1 MSDRVIRVLVV
12 EDNHGDVLILRR
24 LLGGGGFHLTAV
36 DRVSKALD
44 CLEAGHEIDVI
55 LLDVTLPDSRGPE
68 LDSLARIQ
76 DRAPKVPVILMT
88 GIEDEELAVRAVR
101 EGAQDYLIKRQVEGD
116 LLVRSIRYA
125 IGRKQAEE
133 ELRESE
139 ERYALAVRGAN
150 DGLWDW
156 RLTTGQIYF
165 SPRWKAM
172 LGLHDDEVREDPEE
186 WLSRVH
192 PDDILAVR
200 SALAAHLEGRTPH
213 FESEH
218 RIRQQD
224 GSYRWVQNRGIAV
237 RDRTGQAY
245 RMAGS
250 QSDITTR
257 KAAEERLQHNA
268 LHDALTGLPN
278 RALFLDR
285 LGLAIAHTWRRT
297 DYMFAVFFLDL
308 DRFKNINDSL
318 GHSAGDALL
327 VALAERLEL
336 LLRPGDTVARLGGD
350 EFAILLDDITG
361 PTQATR
367 VAQRIHRELALPFN
381 LGGHEVFTS
390 ASLGITLSSRG
401 GYEHPEEVLRDAD
414 TAMYRAKASGK
425 ARHAVFDREM
435 HDNAVAVLALENDLR
450 RAIEREEFEL
460 FYQPIVSLS
469 NGRIDAF
476 EALVRWNHPRRG
488 LLHPDQFIPVA
499 EETGL
504 IVPMGWWVLQ
514 QACRQLGEWQSR
526 YPFAHPLSI
535 SVNLSC
541 KQFLQADLVKRVR
554 WILQETRV
562 ESCSLRLEITESTIM
577 EHASEAVAKLL
588 ELRQLNIQL
597 HIDDFG
603 TGYSSLSYL
612 HRLPMD
618 TLKIDRSF
626 ISGMHGRDERA
637 EIVSTIVTLARTLGM
652 SVAAEG
658 LETADQVS
666 RLRGLSC
673 QYGQGY
679 FFAGPLES
687 VAAGNLIAGPVQW
700 TSVS

>member
-1 MSDRVIRVLVV
+1 RDIWQQLESAGRELNGLDEKDVATAALNRAKQLFRTDRVELVLLATSRSSARVYTLDEHDVAVSRPCSEDEGLGAGSMQIQQLGPDGADGLVTCLV
-12 EDNHGDVLILRR
+12 SPLDGPRGRIGALR
-24 LLGGGGFHLTAV
+24 LLFEGPVKLT
-36 DRVSKALD
+36 
-44 CLEAGHEIDVI
+44 
-55 LLDVTLPDSRGPE
+55 SRE
-68 LDSLARIQ
+68 
-76 DRAPKVPVILMT
+76 
-88 GIEDEELAVRAVR
+88 
-101 EGAQDYLIKRQVEGD
+101 RQVLFTFGHSVCTTILNVALYD
-116 LLVRSIRYA
+116 DMR
-125 IGRKQAEE
+125 AEA
-133 ELRESE
+133 
-139 ERYALAVRGAN
+139 ER
-150 DGLWDW
+150 
-156 RLTTGQIYF
+156 
-165 SPRWKAM
+165 
-172 LGLHDDEVREDPEE
+172 
-186 WLSRVH
+186 
-192 PDDILAVR
+192 
-200 SALAAHLEGRTPH
+200 
-213 FESEH
+213 
-218 RIRQQD
+218 
-224 GSYRWVQNRGIAV
+224 
-237 RDRTGQAY
+237 QAY
-245 RMAGS
+245 EAS
-250 QSDITTR
+250 
-257 KAAEERLQHNA
+257 
-268 LHDALTGLPN
+268 HDPLTGLAN
-278 RALFLDR
+278 RMLLHERTARAMAAGPTSTTALL
-285 LGLAIAHTWRRT
+285 L
-297 DYMFAVFFLDL
+297 LDL
-308 DRFKNINDSL
+308 DHFKEINDTL
-318 GHSAGDALL
+318 GHEAGDYLL
-327 VALAERLEL
+327 QQIGERLRAL
-336 LLRPGDTVARLGGD
+336 GRKADVVARLGGD
-350 EFAILLDDITG
+350 EFAILLDDVAG

-450 RAIEREEFEL
+450 RAIERGEFEL

-514 QACRQLGEWQSR
+514 QACRQLGEWQSL

-554 WILQETRV
+554 CILQETRV
-562 ESCSLRLEITESTIM
+562 EPCSLRLEITESTIM
-577 EHASEAVAKLL
+577 EHASEAVAKLM

-626 ISGMHGRDERA
+626 ISGMQGRDERA

-666 RLRGLSC
+666 RMRGLAC

-679 FFAGPLES
+679 YFAGPLES

-700 TSVS
+700 LSVS

>member
-1 MSDRVIRVLVV
+1 
-12 EDNHGDVLILRR
+12 
-24 LLGGGGFHLTAV
+24 
-36 DRVSKALD
+36 
-44 CLEAGHEIDVI
+44 
-55 LLDVTLPDSRGPE
+55 
-68 LDSLARIQ
+68 
-76 DRAPKVPVILMT
+76 
-88 GIEDEELAVRAVR
+88 
-101 EGAQDYLIKRQVEGD
+101 
-116 LLVRSIRYA
+116 RS
-125 IGRKQAEE
+125 
-133 ELRESE
+133 
-139 ERYALAVRGAN
+139 
-150 DGLWDW
+150 
-156 RLTTGQIYF
+156 
-165 SPRWKAM
+165 
-172 LGLHDDEVREDPEE
+172 
-186 WLSRVH
+186 
-192 PDDILAVR
+192 
-200 SALAAHLEGRTPH
+200 
-213 FESEH
+213 
-218 RIRQQD
+218 
-224 GSYRWVQNRGIAV
+224 
-237 RDRTGQAY
+237 
-245 RMAGS
+245 
-250 QSDITTR
+250 
-257 KAAEERLQHNA
+257 
-268 LHDALTGLPN
+268 
-278 RALFLDR
+278 
-285 LGLAIAHTWRRT
+285 

-327 VALAERLEL
+327 VALAKRLEL

-350 EFAILLDDITG
+350 EFAILLDDVAG

-401 GYEHPEEVLRDAD
+401 SYEHPEEVLRDAD

-450 RAIEREEFEL
+450 RAIERGEFEL

-514 QACRQLGEWQSR
+514 QACRQLGEWQSL

-562 ESCSLRLEITESTIM
+562 EPCSLRLEITESTIM
-577 EHASEAVAKLL
+577 EHASEAVAKLM

-626 ISGMHGRDERA
+626 ISGMQGRDERA

-666 RLRGLSC
+666 RVRGLSC

-679 FFAGPLES
+679 YFAGPLES

-700 TSVS
+700 LSVS

>member
-1 MSDRVIRVLVV
+1 MIRVLVV
-12 EDNHGDVLILRR
+12 EDNSGDLLILRR
-24 LLGGGGFHLTAV
+24 LLGGCGGFHLTAV
-36 DRVSKALD
+36 DRVSKALEH
-44 CLEAGHEIDVI
+44 LENDRDVDVV
-55 LLDVTLPDSRGPE
+55 LLDVSLPDSHGPE
-68 LDSLARIQ
+68 LDSLARIL
-76 DRAPKVPVILMT
+76 DRAPKVPVILLT

-101 EGAQDYLIKRQVEGD
+101 EGAQDYLIKRRVETD
-116 LLVRSIRYA
+116 LLVRSIRYSM
-125 IGRKQAEE
+125 GRKQAEE

-156 RLTTGQIYF
+156 RLSTGRIYF

-172 LGLHDDEVREDPEE
+172 LGLREDEVQEHPDE
-186 WLSRVH
+186 WFNRVH
-192 PDDILAVR
+192 FEDLPAVR
-200 SALAAHLEGRTPH
+200 AALDDHLAGNAPH

-218 RIRQQD
+218 RIRHRD
-224 GSYRWVQNRGIAV
+224 GSYLWVLSRGIAV
-237 RDRTGQAY
+237 RDRAGEAY
-245 RMAGS
+245 RLAGS
-250 QSDITTR
+250 QSDVTTR
-257 KAAEERLQHNA
+257 KTAEERLQHNA
-268 LHDALTGLPN
+268 FHDPLTGLPN

-285 LGLAIAHTWRRT
+285 LGLAIAHTRRRAN
-297 DYMFAVFFLDL
+297 YMFAVFFLDL

-327 VALAERLEL
+327 VAVAKRLEA

-350 EFAILLDDITG
+350 EFAILLDDVNGITH
-361 PTQATR
+361 ATR
-367 VAQRIHRELALPFN
+367 VAHRIHRDLTLPFD

-390 ASLGITLSSRG
+390 ASLGITLSSTG
-401 GYEHPEEVLRDAD
+401 GYEQPEEVLRDAD

-425 ARHAVFDREM
+425 ARHAIFDREM
-435 HDNAVAVLALENDLR
+435 HENAVAVLALENDLR
-450 RAIEREEFEL
+450 RAIERQEFEL
-460 FYQPIVSLS
+460 FYQPIVLLG

-476 EALVRWNHPRRG
+476 EALLRWRHPKRG
-488 LLHPDQFIPVA
+488 LLHPEQFIPVA

-504 IVPMGWWVLQ
+504 IVPIGWWVLE
-514 QACRQLGEWQSR
+514 QACRQLGEWQSLHSAAR
-526 YPFAHPLSI
+526 SLSM

-541 KQFLQADLVKRVR
+541 RQFLQIDLVKRVR
-554 WILQETRV
+554 RILE
-562 ESCSLRLEITESTIM
+562 ESKVAPGSLRLEITESTIM

-588 ELRQLNIQL
+588 ELRQLNVQL

-626 ISGMHGRDERA
+626 ISGMEGGRDERA

-679 FFAGPLES
+679 YFSGPLEHI
-687 VAAGNLIAGPVQW
+687 AAGNLIAAPVQW
-700 TSVS
+700 RSVS

>member
-12 EDNHGDVLILRR
+12 EDNHGDALLLRR

-36 DRVSKALD
+36 DRVAKALD

-76 DRAPKVPVILMT
+76 DRAPKVPVILLT

-156 RLTTGQIYF
+156 RLSTGQIYF

-172 LGLHDDEVREDPEE
+172 LGLHDEEVREDPEE

-192 PDDILAVR
+192 PDDIKAVR
-200 SALAAHLEGRTPH
+200 GALAAHLEGRTPH

-224 GSYRWVQNRGIAV
+224 GNYRWVQNRGIAV
-237 RDRTGQAY
+237 RDRSGQPY

-257 KAAEERLQHNA
+257 KTAEERLQHNA

-285 LGLAIAHTWRRT
+285 LGLAIAHTWRRS

-327 VALAERLEL
+327 VALAKRLEL

-350 EFAILLDDITG
+350 EFAILLDDVAG

-450 RAIEREEFEL
+450 RAIERGEFEL
-460 FYQPIVSLS
+460 FYQPIVSLA

-514 QACRQLGEWQSR
+514 QACRQLGEWQSL

-562 ESCSLRLEITESTIM
+562 EPCSLRLEITESTIM
-577 EHASEAVAKLL
+577 EHASEAVAKLM

-626 ISGMHGRDERA
+626 ISGMQGRDERA

-666 RLRGLSC
+666 RVRGLSC

-679 FFAGPLES
+679 YFAGPLES

-700 TSVS
+700 IAAS

>member
-1 MSDRVIRVLVV
+1 MSDRVIRVLAV
-12 EDNHGDVLILRR
+12 EDNRGDAMILRR
-24 LLGGGGFHLTAV
+24 LLGGGGFHLTTV
-36 DRVSKALD
+36 DRVAKALD
-44 CLEAGHEIDVI
+44 CLETGHEIDVI

-101 EGAQDYLIKRQVEGD
+101 EGAQDYLIKRQVEAD

-156 RLTTGQIYF
+156 RLSTGQIYF

-172 LGLHDDEVREDPEE
+172 LGLHDEEVREDPEE
-186 WLSRVH
+186 WFSRVH
-192 PDDILAVR
+192 PEDILAVR
-200 SALAAHLEGRTPH
+200 GALAAHLEGRTPH

-237 RDRTGQAY
+237 RDRSGKAY

-257 KAAEERLQHNA
+257 KTAEERLQHNA

-285 LGLAIAHTWRRT
+285 LGLSIAHTWRRS

-327 VALAERLEL
+327 VALAKRLEL

-350 EFAILLDDITG
+350 EFAILLDDVAG

-425 ARHAVFDREM
+425 ARHAVFDRAM
-435 HDNAVAVLALENDLR
+435 HENAVAVLALENDLR
-450 RAIEREEFEL
+450 RAIERGEFEL
-460 FYQPIVSLS
+460 FYQPIISLA

-476 EALVRWNHPRRG
+476 EALLRWNHPRRG
-488 LLHPDQFIPVA
+488 LLYPDQFIPVA

-514 QACRQLGEWQSR
+514 QACRQLGEWQSL
-526 YPFAHPLSI
+526 YPFSHPLSI

-562 ESCSLRLEITESTIM
+562 EPCSLRLEITESTIM
-577 EHASEAVAKLL
+577 EHASEAVAKLM

-626 ISGMHGRDERA
+626 ISGMQGRDERA

-666 RLRGLSC
+666 RVRGLSC

-700 TSVS
+700 LSVS

>member
-12 EDNHGDVLILRR
+12 EDNHGDALILRR

-36 DRVSKALD
+36 DRVAKALD
-44 CLEAGHEIDVI
+44 CLETGHEIDVI

-76 DRAPKVPVILMT
+76 DRAPKVPVILLT

-101 EGAQDYLIKRQVEGD
+101 EGAQDYLIKRQVERD

-165 SPRWKAM
+165 SPRWKTM
-172 LGLHDDEVREDPEE
+172 LGLRDEEIREDPEE
-186 WLSRVH
+186 WLGRVH

-200 SALAAHLEGRTPH
+200 GALAAHLEGRTPH

-237 RDRTGQAY
+237 RDRSGQAY

-257 KAAEERLQHNA
+257 KTAEERLQHNA

-285 LGLAIAHTWRRT
+285 LGLAIAHTWRRS

-327 VALAERLEL
+327 IALSKRLEL

-350 EFAILLDDITG
+350 EFAILLDDVAG

-450 RAIEREEFEL
+450 RAIERGEFEL

-514 QACRQLGEWQSR
+514 QACRQLGEWQSL

-554 WILQETRV
+554 CILQETRV
-562 ESCSLRLEITESTIM
+562 EPCSLRLEITESTIM
-577 EHASEAVAKLL
+577 EHASEAVAKLM

-626 ISGMHGRDERA
+626 ISGMQGRDERA

-666 RLRGLSC
+666 RMRGLAC

-679 FFAGPLES
+679 YFAGPLES

-700 TSVS
+700 LSVS